1 VGGGAVGRGPHPPP
15 PNPQSPIPNP
25 QSPFSDFIFIIIDFI
40 KIIKNFLYEFIYL
53 FMEDKTRKIEFS
65 NDKSL
70 SNISLNYIHFNNS
83 LIKST
88 NVPENTDLISGKYE
102 GGIKI
107 WECDQDL
114 LEFLPSIYNDS
125 WKNKNILDMGC
136 GHGLPGI
143 YLLLKG
149 INEICFQDF
158 NKEVLDN
165 ITKNYIN
172 QLKNNFGLKFEKKV
186 NYVDGDWG
194 EFQYN
199 KKFDIII
206 SGDTLYNNSNYEKIY
221 NLIKN
226 NLNKDGEAYFAS
238 KRFYFGV
245 GGGSSEFRQ
254 YISDR
259 NEFQIEQVK
268 TIKDG
273 INNIRVILKITWK

>member
-1 VGGGAVGRGPHPPP
+1 
-15 PNPQSPIPNP
+15 
-25 QSPFSDFIFIIIDFI
+25 
-40 KIIKNFLYEFIYL
+40 
-53 FMEDKTRKIEFS
+53 MEDKSRKIEF
-65 NDKSL
+65 NHDKSL

-172 QLKNNFGLKFEKKV
+172 QLKNNFGLNFEKNV

-194 EFQYN
+194 AFHYD
-199 KKFDIII
+199 KKFDVII
-206 SGDTLYNNSNYEKIY
+206 SGDTLYNNLNYEKIY

-226 NLNKDGEAYFAS
+226 NLNKDGEAYFSS

-245 GGGSSEFRQ
+245 GGGTSEFRQ
-254 YISDR
+254 YITER
-259 NEFQIEQVK
+259 NEFEISQVK

>member
-1 VGGGAVGRGPHPPP
+1 
-15 PNPQSPIPNP
+15 
-25 QSPFSDFIFIIIDFI
+25 
-40 KIIKNFLYEFIYL
+40 
-53 FMEDKTRKIEFS
+53 MEDKSKKIQFIH
-65 NDKSL
+65 DKYL

-83 LIKST
+83 IIKST

-107 WECDQDL
+107 WECDEDL

-172 QLKNNFGLKFEKKV
+172 QLKENLGLNFENKIKF
-186 NYVDGDWG
+186 VDGDWG
-194 EFQYN
+194 IFQYD

-206 SGDTLYNNSNYEKIY
+206 SGDTLYNNQNYEKIY

-245 GGGSSEFRQ
+245 GGGSSEFKQ
-254 YISDR
+254 FIIDR
-259 NEFQIEQVK
+259 NEFKISQVK
-268 TIKDG
+268 QIKDG

>member
-1 VGGGAVGRGPHPPP
+1 
-15 PNPQSPIPNP
+15 
-25 QSPFSDFIFIIIDFI
+25 
-40 KIIKNFLYEFIYL
+40 
-53 FMEDKTRKIEFS
+53 MEDKSKKIQFIH
-65 NDKSL
+65 DKSL
-70 SNISLNYIHFNNS
+70 LNISLNYIHFNNS
-83 LIKST
+83 IIKST

-107 WECDQDL
+107 WECDEDL

-172 QLKNNFGLKFEKKV
+172 QLKENLGLNFENKIKF
-186 NYVDGDWG
+186 VDGDWG
-194 EFQYN
+194 IFQYD

-206 SGDTLYNNSNYEKIY
+206 SGDTLYNNQNYEKIY

-245 GGGSSEFRQ
+245 GGGSSEFKQ
-254 YISDR
+254 FIIDR
-259 NEFQIEQVK
+259 NEFKISQVK
-268 TIKDG
+268 QIKDG

>member
-1 VGGGAVGRGPHPPP
+1 
-15 PNPQSPIPNP
+15 
-25 QSPFSDFIFIIIDFI
+25 
-40 KIIKNFLYEFIYL
+40 
-53 FMEDKTRKIEFS
+53 MEDKSRKIEF
-65 NDKSL
+65 NHDKSL

-83 LIKST
+83 LIKSI

-172 QLKNNFGLKFEKKV
+172 QLKNNFGLNFEKNV

-194 EFQYN
+194 AFHYD
-199 KKFDIII
+199 KKFDVII
-206 SGDTLYNNSNYEKIY
+206 SGDTLYNNLNYEKIY

-254 YISDR
+254 YITER
-259 NEFQIEQVK
+259 NEFEISQVK

>member
-1 VGGGAVGRGPHPPP
+1 
-15 PNPQSPIPNP
+15 
-25 QSPFSDFIFIIIDFI
+25 
-40 KIIKNFLYEFIYL
+40 
-53 FMEDKTRKIEFS
+53 MEDKTRKIEFS

-70 SNISLNYIHFNNS
+70 ANISLNYIHFNNS

-172 QLKNNFGLKFEKKV
+172 QLKNNFGLNFEKKV

-221 NLIKN
+221 NLMKN
-226 NLNKDGEAYFAS
+226 NLNKDGEAFFAS

>member
-1 VGGGAVGRGPHPPP
+1 
-15 PNPQSPIPNP
+15 
-25 QSPFSDFIFIIIDFI
+25 
-40 KIIKNFLYEFIYL
+40 
-53 FMEDKTRKIEFS
+53 MEDKTRKIEFS
-65 NDKSL
+65 IDKSL
-70 SNISLNYIHFNNS
+70 ANISLNYIHFNNS

-172 QLKNNFGLKFEKKV
+172 QLKNNFGLNFEKKV

-199 KKFDIII
+199 KKFDVII

>member
-1 VGGGAVGRGPHPPP
+1 
-15 PNPQSPIPNP
+15 
-25 QSPFSDFIFIIIDFI
+25 
-40 KIIKNFLYEFIYL
+40 
-53 FMEDKTRKIEFS
+53 MEDKTRKIEFS

-70 SNISLNYIHFNNS
+70 ANISLNYIHFNNS
-83 LIKST
+83 LIKTT

-172 QLKNNFGLKFEKKV
+172 QLKNNFGLNFEKKV

-199 KKFDIII
+199 KKFDVII

-226 NLNKDGEAYFAS
+226 NLNKDGEAFFAS

>member
-1 VGGGAVGRGPHPPP
+1 
-15 PNPQSPIPNP
+15 
-25 QSPFSDFIFIIIDFI
+25 
-40 KIIKNFLYEFIYL
+40 
-53 FMEDKTRKIEFS
+53 MEDKTRKLEFS

-70 SNISLNYIHFNNS
+70 ANISLNYIHFNNS

-172 QLKNNFGLKFEKKV
+172 QLKNNFGLNFEKKV

-199 KKFDIII
+199 KKFDVII

-226 NLNKDGEAYFAS
+226 NLNKDGEAFFAS

>member
-1 VGGGAVGRGPHPPP
+1 
-15 PNPQSPIPNP
+15 
-25 QSPFSDFIFIIIDFI
+25 
-40 KIIKNFLYEFIYL
+40 
-53 FMEDKTRKIEFS
+53 MEDKTRKIEFS

-172 QLKNNFGLKFEKKV
+172 QLKNNFGLNFEKKV

-199 KKFDIII
+199 KKFDVII

>member
-1 VGGGAVGRGPHPPP
+1 
-15 PNPQSPIPNP
+15 
-25 QSPFSDFIFIIIDFI
+25 
-40 KIIKNFLYEFIYL
+40 
-53 FMEDKTRKIEFS
+53 MEDKTRKIEFS
-65 NDKSL
+65 IDKSL
-70 SNISLNYIHFNNS
+70 ANISLNYIHFNNS

-172 QLKNNFGLKFEKKV
+172 QLKNNFGLNFEKKV

>member
-1 VGGGAVGRGPHPPP
+1 
-15 PNPQSPIPNP
+15 
-25 QSPFSDFIFIIIDFI
+25 
-40 KIIKNFLYEFIYL
+40 
-53 FMEDKTRKIEFS
+53 MEDKSRKIEF
-65 NDKSL
+65 NHDKSL

-172 QLKNNFGLKFEKKV
+172 QLKNNFGLNFEKNV

-194 EFQYN
+194 AFHYD
-199 KKFDIII
+199 KKFDVII
-206 SGDTLYNNSNYEKIY
+206 SGDTLYNNLNYEKIY

-254 YISDR
+254 YITER
-259 NEFQIEQVK
+259 NDFEISQVK
-268 TIKDG
+268 TIKDC

>member
-1 VGGGAVGRGPHPPP
+1 
-15 PNPQSPIPNP
+15 
-25 QSPFSDFIFIIIDFI
+25 
-40 KIIKNFLYEFIYL
+40 
-53 FMEDKTRKIEFS
+53 MEDKSKKIQFIH
-65 NDKSL
+65 DKSL

-83 LIKST
+83 IIKST

-107 WECDQDL
+107 WECDEDL

-172 QLKNNFGLKFEKKV
+172 QLKENLGLNFENKIKF
-186 NYVDGDWG
+186 VDGDWG
-194 EFQYN
+194 IFQYD

-206 SGDTLYNNSNYEKIY
+206 SGDTLYNNQNYEKIY

-254 YISDR
+254 FIIDR
-259 NEFQIEQVK
+259 NEFKISQVK
-268 TIKDG
+268 QIKDG

>member
-1 VGGGAVGRGPHPPP
+1 
-15 PNPQSPIPNP
+15 
-25 QSPFSDFIFIIIDFI
+25 
-40 KIIKNFLYEFIYL
+40 
-53 FMEDKTRKIEFS
+53 MEDKSKKIEFI

-70 SNISLNYIHFNNS
+70 SNIYLNYIHFSNS
-83 LIKST
+83 IIKST
-88 NVPENTDLISGKYE
+88 TVPENTDLISGKYE

-107 WECDQDL
+107 WECDYDL
-114 LEFLPSIYNDS
+114 LEFLPSIYDDS
-125 WKNKNILDMGC
+125 WKNKNVLDMGC

-158 NKEVLDN
+158 NKEVLDH
-165 ITKNYIN
+165 ITKSYIN
-172 QLKNNFGLKFEKKV
+172 QLSDNFGLNFKKNV
-186 NYVDGDWG
+186 NYRYGDWG
-194 EFQYN
+194 LFQYD

-206 SGDTLYNNSNYEKIY
+206 SGDTLYNNENYEKIY

-226 NLNKDGEAYFAS
+226 NLNKNGEAYFAS

-254 YISDR
+254 YINDR
-259 NEFQIEQVK
+259 YDFNITQVK
-268 TIKDG
+268 QIKDG

>member
-1 VGGGAVGRGPHPPP
+1 
-15 PNPQSPIPNP
+15 
-25 QSPFSDFIFIIIDFI
+25 
-40 KIIKNFLYEFIYL
+40 
-53 FMEDKTRKIEFS
+53 MEDKSRKIEFIH
-65 NDKSL
+65 DKSL
-70 SNISLNYIHFNNS
+70 SNISLNYVHFDNS
-83 LIKST
+83 IIKST
-88 NVPENTDLISGKYE
+88 KVPENTDLISGKYE

-107 WECDQDL
+107 WECDEDL

-125 WKNKNILDMGC
+125 WKNKNVLDLGC

-158 NKEVLDN
+158 NKEVLEN

-172 QLKNNFGLKFEKKV
+172 QLKDNFGLNFQNKIKFIE
-186 NYVDGDWG
+186 GDWG
-194 EFQYN
+194 LFKYD

-206 SGDTLYNNSNYEKIY
+206 SGDTLYNNQNYEKIY

-226 NLNKDGEAYFAS
+226 YLNKGGEAYFAS

-245 GGGSSEFRQ
+245 GGGSSEFKQ
-254 YISDR
+254 FIIDR
-259 NEFQIEQVK
+259 NEFKISQVK
-268 TIKDG
+268 QIKDG

>member
-1 VGGGAVGRGPHPPP
+1 
-15 PNPQSPIPNP
+15 
-25 QSPFSDFIFIIIDFI
+25 
-40 KIIKNFLYEFIYL
+40 
-53 FMEDKTRKIEFS
+53 MEDKTRKIEFPH
-65 NDKSL
+65 DKSL

-172 QLKNNFGLKFEKKV
+172 QLKNNFGLNFEKKV

-199 KKFDIII
+199 KKFDVII

-254 YISDR
+254 YITDR

>member
-1 VGGGAVGRGPHPPP
+1 
-15 PNPQSPIPNP
+15 
-25 QSPFSDFIFIIIDFI
+25 
-40 KIIKNFLYEFIYL
+40 
-53 FMEDKTRKIEFS
+53 MEDKTRKIEFS

-83 LIKST
+83 LIKTT

-172 QLKNNFGLKFEKKV
+172 QLKNNFGLNFEKKV

>member
-1 VGGGAVGRGPHPPP
+1 
-15 PNPQSPIPNP
+15 
-25 QSPFSDFIFIIIDFI
+25 
-40 KIIKNFLYEFIYL
+40 
-53 FMEDKTRKIEFS
+53 MEDKSRKIEF
-65 NDKSL
+65 NHDKSL

-172 QLKNNFGLKFEKKV
+172 QLKNNFGLNFEKNV

-194 EFQYN
+194 AFHYD
-199 KKFDIII
+199 KKFDVII
-206 SGDTLYNNSNYEKIY
+206 SGDTLYNNLNYEKIY

-226 NLNKDGEAYFAS
+226 NLNKDGEAYFSS

-254 YISDR
+254 YITER
-259 NEFQIEQVK
+259 NEFEISQVK

>member
-1 VGGGAVGRGPHPPP
+1 
-15 PNPQSPIPNP
+15 
-25 QSPFSDFIFIIIDFI
+25 
-40 KIIKNFLYEFIYL
+40 
-53 FMEDKTRKIEFS
+53 MEDKTRKIEFTH
-65 NDKSL
+65 DKFL
-70 SNISLNYIHFNNS
+70 SNISLNYIHFNNC

-149 INEICFQDF
+149 VNEICFQDF

-172 QLKNNFGLKFEKKV
+172 QLKNNFGLNFEKKV

-226 NLNKDGEAYFAS
+226 NLNKDGEAFFAS

>member
-1 VGGGAVGRGPHPPP
+1 
-15 PNPQSPIPNP
+15 
-25 QSPFSDFIFIIIDFI
+25 
-40 KIIKNFLYEFIYL
+40 
-53 FMEDKTRKIEFS
+53 MEDKSKKIQFIH
-65 NDKSL
+65 DKSL

-83 LIKST
+83 IIKST

-107 WECDQDL
+107 WECDEDL

-172 QLKNNFGLKFEKKV
+172 QLKDNFGLNLENKIKF
-186 NYVDGDWG
+186 VDGDWG
-194 EFQYN
+194 LFQYD

-206 SGDTLYNNSNYEKIY
+206 SGDTLYNNQNYEKINY
-221 NLIKN
+221 LLKN
-226 NLNKDGEAYFAS
+226 NLDKNGEAYFAS

-254 YISDR
+254 YITDR
-259 NEFQIEQVK
+259 NDFEITQVK
-268 TIKDG
+268 QIKDG
-273 INNIRVILKITWK
+273 INNIRVILKIIWK

>member
-1 VGGGAVGRGPHPPP
+1 
-15 PNPQSPIPNP
+15 
-25 QSPFSDFIFIIIDFI
+25 
-40 KIIKNFLYEFIYL
+40 
-53 FMEDKTRKIEFS
+53 MEDKSRKIEFIH
-65 NDKSL
+65 DKSL
-70 SNISLNYIHFNNS
+70 SNISLNYVHFDNS
-83 LIKST
+83 IIKST
-88 NVPENTDLISGKYE
+88 KVPENTDLISGKYE

-107 WECDQDL
+107 WECDEDL

-125 WKNKNILDMGC
+125 WKNKNVLDLGC

-158 NKEVLDN
+158 NKEVLEN

-172 QLKNNFGLKFEKKV
+172 QMKDNYGLNFENKIK
-186 NYVDGDWG
+186 YIDGDWG
-194 EFQYN
+194 LFKYD

-206 SGDTLYNNSNYEKIY
+206 SGDTLYNNQNYEKIY

-254 YISDR
+254 FILDR
-259 NEFQIEQVK
+259 NEFEISQVK
-268 TIKDG
+268 QIKDG

>member
-1 VGGGAVGRGPHPPP
+1 
-15 PNPQSPIPNP
+15 
-25 QSPFSDFIFIIIDFI
+25 
-40 KIIKNFLYEFIYL
+40 
-53 FMEDKTRKIEFS
+53 MEDKTRKIEFS

-172 QLKNNFGLKFEKKV
+172 QLKNNFGLNFEKKV

-194 EFQYN
+194 VFQYN

-259 NEFQIEQVK
+259 NEFQIEQIK

>member
-1 VGGGAVGRGPHPPP
+1 
-15 PNPQSPIPNP
+15 
-25 QSPFSDFIFIIIDFI
+25 
-40 KIIKNFLYEFIYL
+40 
-53 FMEDKTRKIEFS
+53 MEDKTRKIEFS

-83 LIKST
+83 LIKTT

-172 QLKNNFGLKFEKKV
+172 QLKNNFGLNFEKKV

-199 KKFDIII
+199 KKFDVII

>member
-1 VGGGAVGRGPHPPP
+1 
-15 PNPQSPIPNP
+15 
-25 QSPFSDFIFIIIDFI
+25 
-40 KIIKNFLYEFIYL
+40 
-53 FMEDKTRKIEFS
+53 MEDKTRKIEFS

-172 QLKNNFGLKFEKKV
+172 QLKNNFGLNFEKKV
-186 NYVDGDWG
+186 YYVDGDWG

-199 KKFDIII
+199 KKFDVII

-226 NLNKDGEAYFAS
+226 NLNKDGEAFFAS

>member
-1 VGGGAVGRGPHPPP
+1 
-15 PNPQSPIPNP
+15 
-25 QSPFSDFIFIIIDFI
+25 
-40 KIIKNFLYEFIYL
+40 
-53 FMEDKTRKIEFS
+53 MEDKTRKIEFS
-65 NDKSL
+65 YDKSL

-172 QLKNNFGLKFEKKV
+172 QLKNNFGLNFEKKV

-226 NLNKDGEAYFAS
+226 NLNKDGEAFFAS

>member
-1 VGGGAVGRGPHPPP
+1 
-15 PNPQSPIPNP
+15 
-25 QSPFSDFIFIIIDFI
+25 
-40 KIIKNFLYEFIYL
+40 
-53 FMEDKTRKIEFS
+53 MEDKTRKIEFS
-65 NDKSL
+65 NDKFL

-172 QLKNNFGLKFEKKV
+172 QLKNNFGLNLEKKV

-199 KKFDIII
+199 KKFDVII

>member
-1 VGGGAVGRGPHPPP
+1 
-15 PNPQSPIPNP
+15 
-25 QSPFSDFIFIIIDFI
+25 
-40 KIIKNFLYEFIYL
+40 
-53 FMEDKTRKIEFS
+53 MEDKSRKIEF
-65 NDKSL
+65 NHDKSL
-70 SNISLNYIHFNNS
+70 SNTSLNYIHFNNS

-172 QLKNNFGLKFEKKV
+172 QLKNNFGLNFEKNV

-194 EFQYN
+194 AFHYD
-199 KKFDIII
+199 KKFDVII
-206 SGDTLYNNSNYEKIY
+206 SGDTLYNNLNYEKIY

-254 YISDR
+254 YITER
-259 NEFQIEQVK
+259 NEFEISQVK

>member
-1 VGGGAVGRGPHPPP
+1 
-15 PNPQSPIPNP
+15 
-25 QSPFSDFIFIIIDFI
+25 
-40 KIIKNFLYEFIYL
+40 
-53 FMEDKTRKIEFS
+53 MEDKTRKIEFS

-70 SNISLNYIHFNNS
+70 ANISLNYIHFNNS
-83 LIKST
+83 LIKTT

-172 QLKNNFGLKFEKKV
+172 QLKNNFGLNFEKKV

-226 NLNKDGEAYFAS
+226 NLNKDGEAFFAS

>member
-1 VGGGAVGRGPHPPP
+1 
-15 PNPQSPIPNP
+15 
-25 QSPFSDFIFIIIDFI
+25 
-40 KIIKNFLYEFIYL
+40 
-53 FMEDKTRKIEFS
+53 
-65 NDKSL
+65 
-70 SNISLNYIHFNNS
+70 
-83 LIKST
+83 
-88 NVPENTDLISGKYE
+88 
-102 GGIKI
+102 
-107 WECDQDL
+107 
-114 LEFLPSIYNDS
+114 
-125 WKNKNILDMGC
+125 MGC

-172 QLKNNFGLKFEKKV
+172 QLKENLGLNFENKIKF
-186 NYVDGDWG
+186 VDGDWG
-194 EFQYN
+194 MFQYD

-206 SGDTLYNNSNYEKIY
+206 SGDTLYNNQNYEKIY

-245 GGGSSEFRQ
+245 GGGSSEFKQ
-254 YISDR
+254 FIIDR
-259 NEFQIEQVK
+259 NEFKISQVK
-268 TIKDG
+268 QIKDG

>member
-1 VGGGAVGRGPHPPP
+1 
-15 PNPQSPIPNP
+15 
-25 QSPFSDFIFIIIDFI
+25 
-40 KIIKNFLYEFIYL
+40 
-53 FMEDKTRKIEFS
+53 MEDKTRKIEFS

-107 WECDQDL
+107 WECDKDL

-172 QLKNNFGLKFEKKV
+172 QLKENLGLNFENKIKF
-186 NYVDGDWG
+186 VDGDWG
-194 EFQYN
+194 MFQYD

-206 SGDTLYNNSNYEKIY
+206 SGDTLYNNQNYEKIY

-245 GGGSSEFRQ
+245 GGGSSEFKQ
-254 YISDR
+254 FIIDR
-259 NEFQIEQVK
+259 NEFKISQVK
-268 TIKDG
+268 QIKDG

>member
-1 VGGGAVGRGPHPPP
+1 
-15 PNPQSPIPNP
+15 
-25 QSPFSDFIFIIIDFI
+25 
-40 KIIKNFLYEFIYL
+40 
-53 FMEDKTRKIEFS
+53 MEDKTRKIEFS

-172 QLKNNFGLKFEKKV
+172 QLKNNFGLNFEKNV

-194 EFQYN
+194 AFHYD
-199 KKFDIII
+199 KKFDVII
-206 SGDTLYNNSNYEKIY
+206 SGDTLYNNLNYEKIY

-254 YISDR
+254 YITER
-259 NEFQIEQVK
+259 NEFEISQVK

>member
-1 VGGGAVGRGPHPPP
+1 
-15 PNPQSPIPNP
+15 
-25 QSPFSDFIFIIIDFI
+25 
-40 KIIKNFLYEFIYL
+40 
-53 FMEDKTRKIEFS
+53 MEDKTRKVEFIH
-65 NDKSL
+65 DKSL
-70 SNISLNYIHFNNS
+70 SNITLNYIHFNNS

-114 LEFLPSIYNDS
+114 LEFLPSVYDDS
-125 WKNKNILDMGC
+125 WKNKIILDMGC

-149 INEICFQDF
+149 VNEICFQDF

-165 ITKNYIN
+165 ITKNYIY
-172 QLKNNFGLKFEKKV
+172 QLKNNFGLNFEKNV
-186 NYVDGDWG
+186 HYIDGDWG
-194 EFQYN
+194 MFHYN
-199 KKFDIII
+199 KKFDVII

-254 YISDR
+254 YITDR
-259 NEFQIEQVK
+259 NDFEISQVK

>member
-1 VGGGAVGRGPHPPP
+1 
-15 PNPQSPIPNP
+15 
-25 QSPFSDFIFIIIDFI
+25 
-40 KIIKNFLYEFIYL
+40 
-53 FMEDKTRKIEFS
+53 MEDKTRKIEFS

-172 QLKNNFGLKFEKKV
+172 QLKNNFGLNFEKKV

-199 KKFDIII
+199 KKFDVII

-226 NLNKDGEAYFAS
+226 NLNKDGEAFFAS

>member
-1 VGGGAVGRGPHPPP
+1 
-15 PNPQSPIPNP
+15 
-25 QSPFSDFIFIIIDFI
+25 
-40 KIIKNFLYEFIYL
+40 
-53 FMEDKTRKIEFS
+53 MEDKSKKIQFIH
-65 NDKSL
+65 DKSL

-83 LIKST
+83 IIKST

-107 WECDQDL
+107 WECDEDL
-114 LEFLPSIYNDS
+114 LEFLPSIYDDS

-172 QLKNNFGLKFEKKV
+172 QLKENFRLNFENKIKF
-186 NYVDGDWG
+186 VDGDWG
-194 EFQYN
+194 MFQYD

-206 SGDTLYNNSNYEKIY
+206 SGDTLYNNQNYEKIY
-221 NLIKN
+221 NLVKN

-245 GGGSSEFRQ
+245 GGGSSEFKQ
-254 YISDR
+254 FIIDR
-259 NEFQIEQVK
+259 NEFEISQVK
-268 TIKDG
+268 QIKDG

>member
-1 VGGGAVGRGPHPPP
+1 
-15 PNPQSPIPNP
+15 
-25 QSPFSDFIFIIIDFI
+25 
-40 KIIKNFLYEFIYL
+40 
-53 FMEDKTRKIEFS
+53 MEDKTRKIEFS

-83 LIKST
+83 LIKTT

-172 QLKNNFGLKFEKKV
+172 QLKNNFGLNFEKKV

-199 KKFDIII
+199 KKFDVII

-226 NLNKDGEAYFAS
+226 NLNKDGEAFFAS

>member
-1 VGGGAVGRGPHPPP
+1 
-15 PNPQSPIPNP
+15 
-25 QSPFSDFIFIIIDFI
+25 
-40 KIIKNFLYEFIYL
+40 
-53 FMEDKTRKIEFS
+53 MEDKTRKIEFPH
-65 NDKSL
+65 DKSL

-149 INEICFQDF
+149 VNEICFQDF

-172 QLKNNFGLKFEKKV
+172 QLKNNFGLNFEKKV

-199 KKFDIII
+199 KKFDVII

-226 NLNKDGEAYFAS
+226 NLNKDGEAFFAS

-254 YISDR
+254 YISER

>member
-1 VGGGAVGRGPHPPP
+1 
-15 PNPQSPIPNP
+15 
-25 QSPFSDFIFIIIDFI
+25 
-40 KIIKNFLYEFIYL
+40 
-53 FMEDKTRKIEFS
+53 MEDKTRKIEFS

-172 QLKNNFGLKFEKKV
+172 QLKNNFGLNFEKKV

-199 KKFDIII
+199 KKFDVII

-226 NLNKDGEAYFAS
+226 NLNKDGEAFFAS

-259 NEFQIEQVK
+259 NEFQIEQIK